1 MELIQEFEGK
11 TIFIT
16 GATGSL
22 AKIIV
27 EKLLR
32 VQPNVKKLL
41 LLIRGSTARPVEQ
54 RLREEII
61 DSELF
66 RVLKDNGGEN
76 ILMSKVIPISGDVS
90 HENLGITNS
99 ELIDEIC
106 GEIDFIINS
115 AATTRFDESAFVHH
129 SGSKLLLEESF
140 FMDKTL
146 KAAKAP
152 SLDIEAEKMLVEEI
166 KTRLQAQKMTDKEL
180 TFTLRKL
187 GIERANFYGWPNT
200 YSFTKAMGEMNL
212 EKFKGKVNVVI
223 IRPTIIS
230 TTFRD
235 PFPGWAEG
243 LRTLDSLFAAYAKGK
258 LEVFLG
264 DPNSTIDFIPS
275 DMVVNCILVAMAT
288 HSNRHCN
295 ELLIYQVGSSLR
307 NPIKYKEVKG
317 FMYQYLRKN
326 PLLDDK
332 GKPINVGK
340 ILTLG
345 SVASFHRYIGI
356 RYLPFLEMLKLL
368 NVIFC
373 NHCGNYYTSSRR
385 KIDRIMQ
392 LAELYKPYVFFQGIF
407 DDANTENLRLSSAR
421 EKNRSNREILWFD
434 FDPKSIQ
441 WEDYFIK
448 THFPGIVKYVLKQ

>member
-1 MELIQEFEGK
+1 MDINAFGTLHMLNF
-11 TIFIT
+11 
-16 GATGSL
+16 
-22 AKIIV
+22 AKKCT
-27 EKLLR
+27 KL
-32 VQPNVKKLL
+32 KLL
-41 LLIRGSTARPVEQ
+41 LHVST
-54 RLREEII
+54 
-61 DSELF
+61 
-66 RVLKDNGGEN
+66 
-76 ILMSKVIPISGDVS
+76 
-90 HENLGITNS
+90 
-99 ELIDEIC
+99 
-106 GEIDFIINS
+106 
-115 AATTRFDESAFVHH
+115 AFVHH
-129 SGSKLLLEESF
+129 SGPKLLLEKSF

-146 KAAKAP
+146 KPAKAP
-152 SLDIEAEKMLVEEI
+152 SLDIEAEKILVEET

-200 YSFTKAMGEMNL
+200 YSFTKAMGEMTL
-212 EKFKGKVNVVI
+212 EKFKGNVNVVI

-258 LEVFLG
+258 LKVFLG
-264 DPNSTIDFIPS
+264 DPNSILDILNHQKVSIPG

-317 FMYQYLRKN
+317 FMYQYLKKK

-332 GKPINVGK
+332 GKPINVAK
-340 ILTLG
+340 TPTTLG

-368 NVIFC
+368 NVISC

-385 KIDRIMQ
+385 KVVRMMQ

-421 EKNRSNREILWFD
+421 EKNRSDREILWFD
-434 FDPKSIQ
+434 FDPNSIQ

-448 THFPGIVKYVLKQ
+448 THFPGIVKYVLMQ